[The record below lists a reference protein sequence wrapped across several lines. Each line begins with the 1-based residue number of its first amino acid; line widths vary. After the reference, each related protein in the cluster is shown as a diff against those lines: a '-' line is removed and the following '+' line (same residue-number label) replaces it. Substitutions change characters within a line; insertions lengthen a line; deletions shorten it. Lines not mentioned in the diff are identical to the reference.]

1 MIFSTLNQF
10 NNFLIFIIF
19 GLIFGLIRNIFYTIF
34 LIDKN
39 IEIKQNKL
47 KFLKICIFD
56 TIFYGFFSVFFIFLL
71 NFYNFGMFSF
81 ALLLAILIGYFWQNF
96 LTKKLFAKL
105 FKMWYNVVNKFKR
118 KQNET
123 TNKS

>member
-34 LIDKN
+34 LIEKN

-105 FKMWYNVVNKFKR
+105 FKMWYNIVNKFKR

>member
-19 GLIFGLIRNIFYTIF
+19 GLIRNIFYTIF
-34 LIDKN
+34 LIEKN

-105 FKMWYNVVNKFKR
+105 FKMWYNIVNKFKR

>member
-19 GLIFGLIRNIFYTIF
+19 GLNIFYTIF

>member
-19 GLIFGLIRNIFYTIF
+19 GLIFGLIRNIFYTI
-34 LIDKN
+34 
-39 IEIKQNKL
+39 
-47 KFLKICIFD
+47 FLKICIFD

-105 FKMWYNVVNKFKR
+105 FKMWYNIVNKFKR